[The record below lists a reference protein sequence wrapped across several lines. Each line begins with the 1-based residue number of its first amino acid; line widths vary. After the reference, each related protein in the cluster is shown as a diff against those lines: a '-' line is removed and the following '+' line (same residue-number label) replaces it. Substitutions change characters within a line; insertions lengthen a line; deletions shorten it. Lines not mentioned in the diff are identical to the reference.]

1 MPLYL
6 IQLESTYFRQKYA
19 AMYAQVVSQITPELR
34 KDIIKTEVVILLA
47 CPLCHA
53 SKPEEPSGTWFVLQL
68 YVVAF

>member
-1 MPLYL
+1 
-6 IQLESTYFRQKYA
+6 
-19 AMYAQVVSQITPELR
+19 MYAQVVSQITPELR

-53 SKPEEPSGTWFVLQL
+53 SKPEELSGTWFVLQV

>member
-1 MPLYL
+1 MPLSNWKE
-6 IQLESTYFRQKYA
+6 ICTYFRQKYA

-53 SKPEEPSGTWFVLQL
+53 SKPEELSGTWFVLQV